1 MSVKLLEDYFT
12 SGASERLLSDIRG
25 TSSCPIAYTRE
36 TACGDDRFLEL
47 CGCLARDSSPRTL
60 CRYPPYFN
68 QYLSTPFYR
77 SEVTS
82 SVYDLW
88 KLNESSL

>member
-47 CGCLARDSSPRTL
+47 CGCLARDSHPE
-60 CRYPPYFN
+60 RYAGTHLISTSISQLPSTEVRLPL
-68 QYLSTPFYR
+68 LSTIL
-77 SEVTS
+77 EAQ
-82 SVYDLW
+82 
-88 KLNESSL
+88 